1 MNEANDPKE
10 QTSIPKHKIGRAAS
24 LAGAGMRVGVNYL
37 KYYGKKKL
45 TGRDERD
52 KFHEQTAAETYSTF
66 SKLKGGPLKL
76 AQMLSMDRNLIPE
89 QYVDEFSKAQYSA
102 PPLSFPLVVNTFVK
116 DVGKKPGELFDD
128 FTHKAVAG
136 ASIGQ
141 VHRAEKDGKAYAVK
155 VQYPGVADSLKSD
168 LAIVKPIAMKLFQL
182 DAKAIDPYLKE
193 VEERL
198 LEETDYELEL
208 RRSVELAEA
217 SASLPGTRFPAYF
230 PELSSKR
237 ILTMEWVDGDLFDV
251 FAKSDA
257 SQEEKTKIAQALWD
271 FYHHQIHELRLF
283 HADPHPGNFKIHDG
297 QLWVLDFG
305 CVKELTD
312 DFYRMYFQLLNPEVF
327 RDKEKLKAVLY
338 QVGLLLESDNEHEV
352 EKLMS
357 VFQESIELLAKPFV
371 HGQFDF
377 GDEAYFKEMAD
388 FGERTRKDAELQ
400 QLNTSRGNADAL
412 YLNRTY
418 FGLYNLVGSLGA
430 TVKTRMPDFSV
441 FNA

>member
-1 MNEANDPKE
+1 MKEPQDQRE

-24 LAGAGMRVGVNYL
+24 LAGAGVRVGVNYL

-45 TGRDERD
+45 TGKDEKDR
-52 KFHEQTAAETYSTF
+52 FHELTAAETYSTF

-116 DVGKKPGELFDD
+116 DVGKKPGELFDA

-141 VHRAEKDGKAYAVK
+141 VHRAEKDGKSYAVK

-182 DAKAIDPYLKE
+182 DAKAIEPYLKE
-193 VEERL
+193 VEARL

-208 RRSVELAEA
+208 RRSVELAKSSEE
-217 SASLPGTRFPAYF
+217 LPGTRFPAYF

-237 ILTMEWVDGDLFDV
+237 ILSMEWVEGYLLDV
-251 FAKSDA
+251 YANSTA
-257 SQEEKTKIAQALWD
+257 SQEEKTRIAQTLWD
-271 FYHHQIHELRLF
+271 FYHHQIHGLRLF
-283 HADPHPGNFKIHDG
+283 HADPHPGNFKVHEG
-297 QLWVLDFG
+297 ELWVLDFG
-305 CVKELTD
+305 CVKELSNE
-312 DFYRMYFQLLNPEVF
+312 FYRTYFQLLNPDVF
-327 RDKEKLKAVLY
+327 RDEEKLKPVLY
-338 QVGLLLESDNEHEV
+338 EVGLLLKSDSPHEV
-352 EKLMS
+352 RKLMQ
-357 VFQESIELLAKPFV
+357 VFQESIELLARPFV

-377 GDEAYFKEMAD
+377 GDEAYFKELAD
-388 FGERTRKDAELQ
+388 FGERTRKDEELQ

-441 FNA
+441 FTA